1 MRTGSG
7 SEGLPAG
14 AGVPFLKK
22 GQAMVR
28 SILQLFGKSPFGPL
42 QSHMRKV
49 YECTS
54 QIPVLFEALLAGE
67 QDKVEEISKHISAL
81 EHEADDI
88 KNAIRTNLPKS
99 IFLPVDRRDLLDL
112 LGVQDALADRAE
124 DLGIL
129 LRMRS
134 LTVPQSLRE
143 PLRILVQ
150 KATAVTAEANRLM
163 DQLDELVQASFSGPE
178 AERVV
183 EIIDNL
189 SLLEH
194 ECDKVQW
201 DFGKR
206 VFMIEKDLSAGELW
220 MWLKLGDKLGGLANS
235 AENVGKR
242 LNLMLHT

>member
-1 MRTGSG
+1 
-7 SEGLPAG
+7 
-14 AGVPFLKK
+14 
-22 GQAMVR
+22 MVI

-54 QIPVLFEALLAGE
+54 LVPALFEALLAGE
-67 QDKVEEISKHISAL
+67 QDKVEQVSQRISEL

-88 KNAIRTNLPKS
+88 KNAIRSNLPKS

-112 LGVQDALADRAE
+112 QDALADRSE

-129 LRMRS
+129 LRMRP
-134 LTVPQSLRE
+134 LTVPQSLRD
-143 PLRILVQ
+143 PLRDLVQ

-178 AERVV
+178 AEKVV
-183 EIIDNL
+183 AIIDHL

-194 ECDKVQW
+194 QCDEVQW

-206 VFMIEKDLSAGELW
+206 VFAIEKDLSPGELW
-220 MWLKLGDKLGGLANS
+220 MWLKLGDKLGDLANS

-242 LNLMLHT
+242 LHLMLHT